1 MSKCKSVILCSFQSF
16 TLQWGHNIS
25 WVSCANQL
33 QPAYSISDYVYL
45 LLNINNQAVF
55 GTINTTDGS
64 SFTNVYVSSE
74 TWTWVSFVKSASS
87 YVVIGFQDSS
97 TSYIKIYY
105 YGGVFATYVLT
116 SSIKLFAFAKNN
128 IYSSV

>member
-97 TSYIKIYY
+97 TSYINCSVIYPNTPQVWGSFCGENFY
-105 YGGVFATYVLT
+105 QVYLT
-116 SSIKLFAFAKNN
+116 F
-128 IYSSV
+128 